1 MESTYLQGAWPVGGE
16 GEGAGEGERER
27 DRGERGNKAIGIIN
41 APSPP
46 ALLLICLKL
55 YSFVQPVDHVQRHSS
70 YHAGGLLHSFP
81 SCLLLSHVVLS
92 LYLYY
97 YTTWLWESMNVYK
110 PFSYSLT
117 KGRGGWKEKGEEWGH
132 WRQIRTI
139 ASLKFWHFFA
149 HFPLPPCF
157 LCDGPIILH

>member
-1 MESTYLQGAWPVGGE
+1 MWKGRGWHAYIFAKTRSKQAECKIVFLICSPFTQPAPKVATAGYGHVGGAGCNEKGKACVMHVHLMESTYLQGAWPVGG
-16 GEGAGEGERER
+16 GRGSRREGERER

-55 YSFVQPVDHVQRHSS
+55 YSFVQPVDHNVQRHSS

-97 YTTWLWESMNVYK
+97 YTT
-110 PFSYSLT
+110 
-117 KGRGGWKEKGEEWGH
+117 
-132 WRQIRTI
+132 
-139 ASLKFWHFFA
+139 
-149 HFPLPPCF
+149 
-157 LCDGPIILH
+157 